1 MWLINLM
8 IVLLLIL
15 ANGVFAMTE
24 LALLSSK
31 KSKLQQYADE
41 GKKSAQVALDF
52 LERPTDLLSTV
63 QVGIT
68 LIGIINGAFGG
79 AALSAPL
86 ISWLSGFSWLAPY
99 ASTVG
104 YIVVV
109 TIITYLSLVVGE
121 LVPKRI
127 ALVSPE
133 RVTMVLAQPM
143 RLFSS
148 ILRPFIFIL
157 SKSTSVIF
165 RMIGL
170 DRLQTEDET
179 EDEVKQLLIRGTK
192 EGTFAMSEAEQ
203 VSRVFAFHDQ
213 LAYELMEPRTVT
225 EWIDLTDSPEQILA
239 DLRTAKHRNLPV
251 GHGDLDHF
259 VGYIDAKE
267 ILAAEQPIAVI
278 ESMIHTPLIVPK
290 QLQATVLLERMRKET
305 VSIAFVLDEYGG
317 FLGMITLFDILEA
330 FVGEITTVEEEPELV
345 QRTDG
350 SYLADGLLHIDDLK
364 RVLGIKTDLP
374 GEAKNTY
381 HTVAG
386 LVLYLLGEFPV
397 RGSHVTSDG
406 YRFEVVDLDGRR
418 IDQILIER
426 LEEPVDDISLP
437 KS

>member
-8 IVLLLIL
+8 IVLVLIL

-31 KSKLQQYADE
+31 KQKLQQYADD
-41 GKKSAQVALDF
+41 GKKSAQIALDF

-86 ISWLSGFSWLAPY
+86 IDWLSGFDWLAPY

-104 YIVVV
+104 YMVVV
-109 TIITYLSLVVGE
+109 TIITYLSLVIGE

-143 RLFSS
+143 RFFSNV
-148 ILRPFIFIL
+148 LKPFIFIL

-165 RMIGL
+165 RLIGL

-192 EGTFAMSEAEQ
+192 EGTFATSEAEQ

-225 EWIDLTDSPEQILA
+225 EWIDLTDSPEQIL
-239 DLRTAKHRNLPV
+239 
-251 GHGDLDHF
+251 GD
-259 VGYIDAKE
+259 
-267 ILAAEQPIAVI
+267 
-278 ESMIHTPLIVPK
+278 
-290 QLQATVLLERMRKET
+290 
-305 VSIAFVLDEYGG
+305 
-317 FLGMITLFDILEA
+317 
-330 FVGEITTVEEEPELV
+330 
-345 QRTDG
+345 
-350 SYLADGLLHIDDLK
+350 
-364 RVLGIKTDLP
+364 
-374 GEAKNTY
+374 
-381 HTVAG
+381 
-386 LVLYLLGEFPV
+386 
-397 RGSHVTSDG
+397 
-406 YRFEVVDLDGRR
+406 
-418 IDQILIER
+418 
-426 LEEPVDDISLP
+426 
-437 KS
+437 